1 MKIIKKYDNGVVK
14 VFSYAF
20 YMCCKNFT
28 RIMHSKTS
36 FFCVFNHTHFQEANN
51 EIDTCEVR
59 VQLLDIFDFAAGGS
73 RLVQE
78 GERVFNA
85 AHLLIVGVEQVHE
98 DGVNIFS
105 TCLQSSSPSSEPHVI
120 KIRTKESFSQW
131 SLTCTCKAGKG
142 KCKHQMAVLYHLLK

>member
-1 MKIIKKYDNGVVK
+1 M
-14 VFSYAF
+14 
-20 YMCCKNFT
+20 
-28 RIMHSKTS
+28 
-36 FFCVFNHTHFQEANN
+36 
-51 EIDTCEVR
+51 
-59 VQLLDIFDFAAGGS
+59 QLLDIFDFAAGGS